1 MTENFSKT
9 DENHLLSSS
18 THSNNSWILIK
29 VKKKKKI
36 TPGYHNETTELQ
48 RQGDLQGS
56 LREKDKQ
63 SSKDEKLN
71 W

>member
-18 THSNNSWILIK
+18 AHSNSSWILIK
-29 VKKKKKI
+29 VKRKKKI
-36 TPGYHNETTELQ
+36 TPRYHNETTELQ
-48 RQGDLQGS
+48 RHRDLQGS

-63 SSKDEKLN
+63 FSKDEK
-71 W
+71 